1 MKLVFRLQGLIM
13 QAPGGLKSNMS
24 PADRDQYNLL
34 EGQKDGM
41 MSELFELMQL
51 DRDI

>member
-1 MKLVFRLQGLIM
+1 MKPVFRLQRLIM

-24 PADRDQYNLL
+24 PADRDRYNFL
-34 EGQKDGM
+34 EGQKDDM
-41 MSELFELMQL
+41 MSKLFELMEL

>member
-1 MKLVFRLQGLIM
+1 MKPVFRLQRLIM

-24 PADRDQYNLL
+24 PADRDRYNFL
-34 EGQKDGM
+34 EGQKDDM
-41 MSELFELMQL
+41 MSELFELMEL